1 MKKFSILAIF
11 FFLVFCLLC
20 FGLEKADN
28 QLRVIPLYTKG
39 ERSVNIV
46 RKGENSIV
54 LHSGFVNLKK
64 GESIGRHNSKS
75 YEELI
80 IVLKGIGRFETEGRE
95 PLVIKEGEA
104 LYSPP
109 FSEHNVT
116 NIGDEDLKYV
126 YVVADTKE
134 KEGLKDA
141 HSGRIP

>member
-1 MKKFSILAIF
+1 MKTF
-11 FFLVFCLLC
+11 FVLSFCSVFVFCLLLL
-20 FGLEKADN
+20 GSEKKSN
-28 QLRVIPLYTKG
+28 PLRVISLDTRG
-39 ERSVNIV
+39 EKSINIL

-54 LHSGFVNLKK
+54 LHSGFVTLKK
-64 GESIGRHNSKS
+64 GESVGKHNSES

-80 IVLKGIGRFETEGRE
+80 IVIKGTGRFVTEGKE

-109 FSEHNVT
+109 FSEHNVI

-134 KEGLKDA
+134 KEERKNA
-141 HSGRIP
+141 HS